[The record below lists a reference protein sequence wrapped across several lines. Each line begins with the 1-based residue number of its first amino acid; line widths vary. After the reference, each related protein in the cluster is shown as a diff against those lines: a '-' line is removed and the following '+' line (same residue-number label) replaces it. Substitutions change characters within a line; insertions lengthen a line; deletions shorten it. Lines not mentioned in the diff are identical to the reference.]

1 MRVALAAIGVAI
13 GLAAGCAGP
22 GIPRERVTLAIVAG
36 VYYSADPGVRVDAA
50 MVEDSET
57 LLKKTVAD
65 LNAMKNVDF
74 VVVGG
79 DLLARADPVSLDRAK
94 AMLSELK
101 MPYSVVLGEYD
112 GPVPPAKAAEG
123 EAAAAAGVSRSTIIW
138 AFQGHGFSTA
148 EGYWVQ
154 EVLPGLVLVG
164 LDTVAPGGR
173 GGHVSAEQLAWL
185 ERTLAA
191 QAGKAVIVAG
201 HHSLV
206 PLHPLD
212 EGSAWAHMVVDNAAP
227 VREVLERHANVV
239 MVLSAHHHL
248 AEGRVS
254 GRTVYLAAPSVS
266 VWPLAFYLIRLTPKE
281 AGPMWVPLGS
291 DDLARRAQE
300 RLLSSGQYR
309 GVFPPGEDGDTACVR
324 LFGVKKTEVYPLSA
338 IRP

>member
-101 MPYSVVLGEYD
+101 MPYSVVLGEHD

-164 LDTVAPGGR
+164 LDTVAPAAGTCRRSNSPGWNGR
-173 GGHVSAEQLAWL
+173 LP
-185 ERTLAA
+185 R
-191 QAGKAVIVAG
+191 
-201 HHSLV
+201 
-206 PLHPLD
+206 
-212 EGSAWAHMVVDNAAP
+212 
-227 VREVLERHANVV
+227 
-239 MVLSAHHHL
+239 
-248 AEGRVS
+248 
-254 GRTVYLAAPSVS
+254 
-266 VWPLAFYLIRLTPKE
+266 
-281 AGPMWVPLGS
+281 
-291 DDLARRAQE
+291 RRA
-300 RLLSSGQYR
+300 RLLSWRAITASCRSILSTR
-309 GVFPPGEDGDTACVR
+309 GRPGLTWSSTTPPLCGKSWSDTP
-324 LFGVKKTEVYPLSA
+324 TS
-338 IRP
+338 